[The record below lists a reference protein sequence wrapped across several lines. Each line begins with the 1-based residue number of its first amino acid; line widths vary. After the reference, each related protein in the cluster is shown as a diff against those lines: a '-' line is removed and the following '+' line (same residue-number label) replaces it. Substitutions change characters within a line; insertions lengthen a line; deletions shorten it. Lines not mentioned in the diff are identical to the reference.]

1 MNHGDLIR
9 DAVRITWHNRY
20 LWFFGFFVGLG
31 SGGGGGGG
39 TGGGGDFDEQSS
51 LEIASVSTLAVQQGL
66 FDNVLLIVALIVL
79 VLVIFL
85 VFFVLYVISQG
96 GLTESVAAIERGEAR
111 RFSST
116 WRAGTRNFLRV
127 LGQVL
132 LFLGIVLGLLLAG
145 GIPIALL
152 IWGAFAT
159 DSTAFQVLAVAVAVP
174 LAVALLIVVFI
185 PLAIVRQFARREL
198 VVRGVGVLGSV
209 GTGYRLFRRNIGRS
223 LLVWLIQLGIMLG
236 AGIALIIAL
245 LIVGLVL
252 FLPTIFLAVAGYTT
266 AAIVAGVVAGV
277 ILLPLL
283 IVALAIL
290 GTFNH
295 SYWTLAYLRLMQPTQ
310 PPAPTDPYGTPGTG

>member
-1 MNHGDLIR
+1 MNYGDLIR
-9 DAVRITWHNRY
+9 DAIRITWHNRY

-39 TGGGGDFDEQSS
+39 GTGGGGDFDEQSS
-51 LEIASVSTLAVQQGL
+51 AETASVSPLAAQQGA
-66 FDNVLLIVALIVL
+66 FDSALLIVALVVV
-79 VLVIFL
+79 VLVIIV
-85 VFFVLYVISQG
+85 VFFALYVVSQG
-96 GLTESVAAIERGEAR
+96 GLTESVAAIERSETR

-116 WRAGTRNFLRV
+116 WRVGMRYFWRV

-132 LFLGIVLGLLLAG
+132 LFVGIVIALFLAG

-152 IWGAFAT
+152 VAGAFAT
-159 DSTAFQVLAVAVAVP
+159 DSTAFQVLAVLVAVP
-174 LAVALLIVVFI
+174 LAIALLIAIFI

-198 VVRGVGVLGSV
+198 VVRGVSVLDSV
-209 GTGYRLFRRNIGRS
+209 GTGYCLFRRHLGSS

-245 LIVGLVL
+245 LIVGVVL
-252 FLPTIFLAVAGYTT
+252 FLPTIFLAVAGYTA
-266 AAIVAGVVAGV
+266 AAIIAGVVAGL

-283 IVALAIL
+283 IVATAIL

-295 SYWTLAYLRLMQPTQ
+295 SYWTLAYLRLADTSPRAQ
-310 PPAPTDPYGTPGTG
+310 